1 MYNYWKRFLEKH
13 QEKDS
18 FAKWMISCPLLQSYV
33 SGRVLKFVDKIE
45 GKEDVPEDVVKENVE
60 CNQLVFL
67 VSQQKILAEQ
77 KKALE
82 EKKMENLN
90 NQFVLKAERDNVDKL
105 FNKEVEIQN
114 ATNELA
120 KKTISAKRRELLA
133 KQLSDLLKEKRSF
146 EDMAFEDEDTIVEK
160 LRSLKYSQ
168 RIILREL
175 SRLNH
180 KDVEISKQID
190 ALKNNSPKSFQDV
203 NQAEDYPF
211 SVILEFSK

>member
-1 MYNYWKRFLEKH
+1 
-13 QEKDS
+13 
-18 FAKWMISCPLLQSYV
+18 MISCPLLQSYV

-90 NQFVLKAERDNVDKL
+90 NQFVLKAERDNADKL

>member
-90 NQFVLKAERDNVDKL
+90 NQFVLKAERDNADKL

>member
-1 MYNYWKRFLEKH
+1 
-13 QEKDS
+13 
-18 FAKWMISCPLLQSYV
+18 MISCPLLQSYV
-33 SGRVLKFVDKIE
+33 AGRVLKFIDQIE
-45 GKEDVPEDVVKENVE
+45 GKKDVPEDVLKENVE

-67 VSQQKILAEQ
+67 VSQQKIIVEQ
-77 KKALE
+77 KKTLE
-82 EKKMENLN
+82 EKKTENLN
-90 NQFVLKAERDNVDKL
+90 NQFVLKAERDNADKL

-175 SRLNH
+175 SRLNR
-180 KDVEISKQID
+180 KDMEISKQID

-203 NQAEDYPF
+203 SQAEDYLY
-211 SVILEFSK
+211 SVYLEFSR

>member
-1 MYNYWKRFLEKH
+1 M
-13 QEKDS
+13 
-18 FAKWMISCPLLQSYV
+18 
-33 SGRVLKFVDKIE
+33 
-45 GKEDVPEDVVKENVE
+45 PEDVVKENVE

-90 NQFVLKAERDNVDKL
+90 NQFVLKAERDNADKL

>member
-1 MYNYWKRFLEKH
+1 M
-13 QEKDS
+13 
-18 FAKWMISCPLLQSYV
+18 
-33 SGRVLKFVDKIE
+33 
-45 GKEDVPEDVVKENVE
+45 
-60 CNQLVFL
+60 
-67 VSQQKILAEQ
+67 
-77 KKALE
+77 
-82 EKKMENLN
+82 
-90 NQFVLKAERDNVDKL
+90 
-105 FNKEVEIQN
+105 
-114 ATNELA
+114 
-120 KKTISAKRRELLA
+120 A

-175 SRLNH
+175 SRLNR